1 MVDRPPPPP
10 PPLAP
15 PGGGRRPRR
24 PASPGAAVAVHA
36 AAASRVDLVS
46 DLAASGADDVD
57 GISVASSAS
66 DRHGGEPP
74 ERRQRSLSFDD
85 LYSLAPLQVSCQR
98 PRGRPLTHPAAAQ
111 PLMREQRH
119 SSPDDVA

>member
-1 MVDRPPPPP
+1 M
-10 PPLAP
+10 
-15 PGGGRRPRR
+15 
-24 PASPGAAVAVHA
+24 
-36 AAASRVDLVS
+36 DLVS

-85 LYSLAPLQVSCQR
+85 LYSLAPLQVSSARGGALSPTLRR
-98 PRGRPLTHPAAAQ
+98 PSL
-111 PLMREQRH
+111 
-119 SSPDDVA
+119 